1 MRIKKERLVVPG
13 QGAGKRLGVGAQ
25 ILRDQGARKLRLLS
39 QPVPYRNIAGF
50 ELEATEFVPPA

>member
-1 MRIKKERLVVPG
+1 M
-13 QGAGKRLGVGAQ
+13 GAQ
-25 ILRDQGARKLRLLS
+25 ILRDQGARKLWLLS